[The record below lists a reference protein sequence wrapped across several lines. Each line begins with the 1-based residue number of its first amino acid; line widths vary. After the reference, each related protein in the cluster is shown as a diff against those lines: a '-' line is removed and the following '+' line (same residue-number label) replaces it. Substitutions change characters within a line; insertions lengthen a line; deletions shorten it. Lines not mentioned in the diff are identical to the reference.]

1 MKQSKHNIYYSPKEV
16 RTILERSIN
25 TALDELKCYCNDP
38 VSDFTRCR
46 KLPAR
51 TLIECIMSFSNYSSI
66 GELSHFFVGQG
77 EMPSASA
84 LSQRRQLLDPDI
96 FKRINNLFVGA
107 FDDHTTINGYHI
119 LAQDGSDVNIPFM
132 DDKTKTE
139 KHDAKSFCQYH
150 VNALYDCLN
159 KVFYDWSI
167 DAASKKR
174 EVNALISILKD
185 RGYESYNLMAH
196 FIENDIK
203 FVIRV
208 KDIHTKSGLMTN
220 IKTEE
225 GAFDMRV
232 NRTLTSLQTKEIKAD
247 KEKYI
252 FVPSTSNFDFLD
264 ENRDFYDLSFRAV
277 RFKISEDVYET
288 VVTNLSEEEFKA
300 EDFKELYHYRW
311 NEETAFNKL
320 KYTIGLVYFHARK
333 RKLIQQEINA
343 AFLMYNVS
351 EVVIRNI
358 DLKKNKK
365 PELEYDYKPNFS
377 SAVTNIRLYLR
388 KQINMK
394 ELILRIKKFLVAQRP
409 ERSFERNMK
418 SQSCKSLN
426 YRTS

>member
-25 TALDELKCYCNDP
+25 TALDGLKCYCNDP

-388 KQINMK
+388 KQISVK
-394 ELILRIKKFLVAQRP
+394 QKSIKTYKKRQ
-409 ERSFERNMK
+409 
-418 SQSCKSLN
+418 
-426 YRTS
+426 T

>member
-1 MKQSKHNIYYSPKEV
+1 MKQSKHNIYYSPKKV
-16 RTILERSIN
+16 RTILERSIDV
-25 TALDELKCYCNDP
+25 ALDGLKCYCNDP

-66 GELSHFFVGQG
+66 GELSHFFEGNG

-84 LSQRRQLLDPDI
+84 LSQRRKLLDPDI
-96 FKRINNLFVGA
+96 FKRINNLFVSA

-119 LAQDGSDVNIPFM
+119 LAQDGSDINIPFM
-132 DDKTKTE
+132 DDKTKIE
-139 KHDAKSFCQYH
+139 NHDAKRYCQYH

-232 NRTLTSLQTKEIKAD
+232 NRTLTSLQTKEIKAN

-252 FVPSTSNFDFLD
+252 FVPTNSNFDFLD

-277 RFKISEDVYET
+277 RFKISEDTYET

-300 EDFKELYHYRW
+300 DDFKELYHYRW

-351 EVVIRNI
+351 EVIIRNI
-358 DLKKNKK
+358 DFKQNKI
-365 PELEYDYKPNFS
+365 PELEYEYKPNFS

-388 KQINMK
+388 KKIKMK

-409 ERSFERNMK
+409 ERSYERNIK
-418 SQSCKSLN
+418 GQSCKPLN

>member
-16 RTILERSIN
+16 RTILERSID
-25 TALDELKCYCNDP
+25 TALDGLKCYCNDP

-66 GELSHFFVGQG
+66 GEMSHFFEGHG
-77 EMPSASA
+77 KMPSASA

-96 FKRINNLFVGA
+96 FKRINNLFVSA

-232 NRTLTSLQTKEIKAD
+232 NRTLTSLQTKEIKAN

-252 FVPSTSNFDFLD
+252 FVPTNSNFDFLD

-277 RFKISEDVYET
+277 RFKISEDTYET

-300 EDFKELYHYRW
+300 DDFKELYHYRW

-351 EVVIRNI
+351 EVIIRNI
-358 DLKKNKK
+358 DFKQNKI
-365 PELEYDYKPNFS
+365 PELEYEYKPNFS

-388 KQINMK
+388 KKIKMK

-409 ERSFERNMK
+409 ERSYERNIK
-418 SQSCKSLN
+418 GQSCKPLN

>member
-1 MKQSKHNIYYSPKEV
+1 MGRV
-16 RTILERSIN
+16 CGLTIN
-25 TALDELKCYCNDP
+25 TALDGLKCYCNDP

>member
-25 TALDELKCYCNDP
+25 TALDGLKCYCNDP

>member
-1 MKQSKHNIYYSPKEV
+1 MKQSKHNIYYSPKKV
-16 RTILERSIN
+16 RAILERSID
-25 TALDELKCYCNDP
+25 TALDGLKGYCNDP

-96 FKRINNLFVGA
+96 FKRINNLFVSA

-174 EVNALISILKD
+174 EVSVLISILKD
-185 RGYESYNLMAH
+185 RNYPQNSIFTADRGYENYNLMAH
-196 FIENDIK
+196 FIENDTK

-225 GAFDMRV
+225 GAFDMRI

-264 ENRDFYDLSFRAV
+264 EM
-277 RFKISEDVYET
+277 
-288 VVTNLSEEEFKA
+288 VTA
-300 EDFKELYHYRW
+300 PDI
-311 NEETAFNKL
+311 
-320 KYTIGLVYFHARK
+320 KYSLAR
-333 RKLIQQEINA
+333 
-343 AFLMYNVS
+343 
-351 EVVIRNI
+351 
-358 DLKKNKK
+358 
-365 PELEYDYKPNFS
+365 
-377 SAVTNIRLYLR
+377 
-388 KQINMK
+388 
-394 ELILRIKKFLVAQRP
+394 
-409 ERSFERNMK
+409 
-418 SQSCKSLN
+418 
-426 YRTS
+426 